1 LTIINYTPHTVT
13 VRPLSGAPDIV
24 YIASGTV
31 PRVEMHATDAEP
43 LPDGCPT
50 IAVEYGSA
58 DLPEGHP
65 TKCIVSTM
73 FADAYRR
80 QHGDDDVLLF
90 VPDSGPSALRENG
103 QIVAVRALIRR

>member
-1 LTIINYTPHTVT
+1 VTLINYTPHDVT

-24 YIASGTV
+24 YLASGTV
-31 PRVEMHATDAEP
+31 PRVEMTSIEAAP

-50 IAVEYGSA
+50 IAVEYGRA
-58 DLPEGHP
+58 ELPEGHP
-65 TKCIVSTM
+65 TRCIVSTL

-80 QHGDDDVLLF
+80 QHGNDGILLF
-90 VPDSGPSALRENG
+90 VPDSGPSAIREAG